1 MNITGLAD
9 LAKDRN
15 KQAYLNQLTEMILPA
30 AIKAYPELGPENVVE
45 TTLAIAAEFLARR
58 SKWRELQ

>member
-1 MNITGLAD
+1 MDITGLTEAIN
-9 LAKDRN
+9 DRN

-30 AIKAYPELGPENVVE
+30 AIKAYPELGPGDLVDA
-45 TTLAIAAEFLARR
+45 TLTIATEFLARR